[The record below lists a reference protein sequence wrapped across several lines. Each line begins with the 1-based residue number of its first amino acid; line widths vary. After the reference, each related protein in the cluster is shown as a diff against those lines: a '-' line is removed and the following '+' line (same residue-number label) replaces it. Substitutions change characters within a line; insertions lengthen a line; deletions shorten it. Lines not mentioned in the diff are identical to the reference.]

1 MAKQLVTLV
10 IGSSAA
16 VDEAKSEVERVLGAA
31 LTLRDSS
38 YRGGAY
44 WLGSTDREDETI
56 IVQRNA
62 ELEGPVEPAE
72 LPTIVYVQG
81 TARASDLI
89 ARLEGGSFVVIRQ
102 EGWPDRG

>member
-10 IGSSAA
+10 IASSAA
-16 VDEAKSEVERVLGAA
+16 VDDAKSEVERVLGAA
-31 LTLRDSS
+31 FTPRDSS

-44 WLGSTDREDETI
+44 WMGSTDREGETI

-81 TARASDLI
+81 TARAPELT

-102 EGWPDRG
+102 EGWPDTG